1 MTTYFVTV
9 GPNEYKV
16 DIKNDQFLVNG
27 QPMDLKIRQLNEQGL
42 FLLQKG
48 NKQLEMLLRAKDRN
62 QVAVSVNRRHVMVQV
77 ERNEAGKGRPSNNS
91 APGLL
96 SAPMPGKVIQVNVQV
111 GQSVTKGDVV
121 AVLESM
127 KMQMEI
133 RTPVS
138 GTVEKVFVTEGKKID
153 KGTELVHVVVTQQP
167 E

>member
-9 GPNEYKV
+9 GDNEYKV

-42 FLLQKG
+42 YLLQKG
-48 NKQLEMLLRAKDRN
+48 NKQMEVLLRAKDRN
-62 QVAVSVNRRHVMVQV
+62 QVSVNVNRRHVMVQV
-77 ERNEAGKGRPSNNS
+77 ERNETGKSRSPSS
-91 APGLL
+91 SVPGMLF
-96 SAPMPGKVIQVNVQV
+96 APMPGTVINVQV
-111 GQSVTKGDVV
+111 EVDQIVTKGEVV

-138 GTVEKVFVTEGKKID
+138 GKVDKVFVQAGQKIE
-153 KGTELVHVVVTQQP
+153 KGTELVQVV
-167 E
+167 ESAD

>member
-16 DIKNDQFLVNG
+16 DIKNDQFMVNG

-77 ERNEAGKGRPSNNS
+77 ERNEAGKGRSSTNS
-91 APGLL
+91 APGML
-96 SAPMPGKVIQVNVQV
+96 SAPMPGTVIQVNVV
-111 GQSVTKGDVV
+111 EGQIVSKGDVV

-138 GTVEKVFVTEGKKID
+138 GKVEKVFVSAGKKIN
-153 KGTELVHVVVTQQP
+153 KGTELVQVVEQEQP

>member
-16 DIKNDQFLVNG
+16 DIKNDQFMVNG

-77 ERNEAGKGRPSNNS
+77 ERNESGKGRSSSSPT
-91 APGLL
+91 PGLL
-96 SAPMPGKVIQVNVQV
+96 TAPMPGTVIQVDVQE
-111 GQSVTKGDVV
+111 GQIVTKGDVV

-133 RTPVS
+133 RTSIS
-138 GTVEKVFVTEGKKID
+138 GKVEKVFVAAGKKID
-153 KGTELVHVVVTQQP
+153 KGTELVHVI

>member
-1 MTTYFVTV
+1 MASYFVTV

-16 DIKNDQFLVNG
+16 DIKNDEFMVDG
-27 QPMDLKIRQLNEQGL
+27 QPMDMKMRQLNEQGL

-62 QVAVSVNRRHVMVQV
+62 QVAVSVNRRHVTVQV
-77 ERNEAGKGRPSNNS
+77 ERSEGGKPRSAASSNVGS
-91 APGLL
+91 C
-96 SAPMPGKVIQVNVQV
+96 SAPMPGTVIQINVTE
-111 GQSVTKGDVV
+111 GQKVEKGDVV

-133 RTPVS
+133 KTQIS
-138 GTVEKVFVTEGKKID
+138 GTVVKISVETGKKID
-153 KGTELVHVVVTQQP
+153 KGTVLVQVT

>member
-48 NKQLEMLLRAKDRN
+48 NKQLEMLLREKDRN
-62 QVAVSVNRRHVMVQV
+62 QVSVNVNRRHVMVQV
-77 ERNEAGKGRPSNNS
+77 ERNEAGKSRTS
-91 APGLL
+91 ASAVPGMLA
-96 SAPMPGKVIQVNVQV
+96 APMPGTVIQVNVTE
-111 GQSVTKGDVV
+111 GQTVAKGDVV
-121 AVLESM
+121 VVLESM

-133 RTPVS
+133 RTPLS
-138 GTVEKVFVTEGKKID
+138 GVVEKVYVSAGKKIE
-153 KGTELVHVVVTQQP
+153 KGAELIHVEEVKP
-167 E
+167 AK